1 MEWNDL
7 NDLNDVTRVGHAT
20 VTMNGAF
27 WAWCGWAMIVFAG
40 FGDDGSRKIW
50 CLEGEEGADVG
61 VAGDDDDGWFVPGVP
76 GVVSVQDKVYPSR
89 M

>member
-1 MEWNDL
+1 MML
-7 NDLNDVTRVGHAT
+7 HGVGHAT

-27 WAWCGWAMIVFAG
+27 LAWFGWATIVFAG

-50 CLEGEEGADVG
+50 CLEGEDGVDVG
-61 VAGDDDDGWFVPGVP
+61 VDGDGDDDGWFVPGVP

-89 M
+89 T